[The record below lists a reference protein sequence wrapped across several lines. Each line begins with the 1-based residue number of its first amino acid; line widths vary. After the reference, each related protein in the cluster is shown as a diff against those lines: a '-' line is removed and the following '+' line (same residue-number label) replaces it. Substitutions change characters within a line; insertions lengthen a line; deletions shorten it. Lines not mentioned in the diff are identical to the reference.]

1 MFTIMRIVVVLP
13 EPFGTINPEIEPWG
27 TVSERSST
35 AITLPKVLVTCE
47 ICTASIRSNGN
58 RWTRNRAAI
67 VPRAWSLVLV
77 FQMADALF
85 VGSGDVFEALNG
97 AVEDLAVLGQGAD
110 AFAVL
115 LGESLEGFDVAGG

>member
-1 MFTIMRIVVVLP
+1 M
-13 EPFGTINPEIEPWG
+13 EPWG
-27 TVSERSST
+27 TVRERSST

-47 ICTASIRSNGN
+47 ICTASIGWNGN

-67 VPRAWSLVLV
+67 VPRAWFLVLA

-85 VGSGDVFEALNG
+85 VGSGDVFEALDG

-110 AFAVL
+110 MFAVA
-115 LGESLEGFDVAGG
+115 GGKVLEVFDVAGG